1 MKLITHKPVSK
12 QNSLLLEMETYE
24 LKFILSIFAKLQFIK
39 LAIIMFENIEVWLEH
54 HWSLRRSREEQ
65 EICAALT
72 TTGIKFTAFLESLWV
87 LVHLKVCVT
96 SSTRGSALLL
106 CPVSCLLECV
116 SAQLLPICHGQCDR
130 LSASYRFSPSFTE
143 RSWKL
148 VEPLD
153 PSKCVQASFRHRLL
167 TVGESQVLTAYEKKT
182 SSFCNLSSNQKSD
195 IRFVWHC
202 IRHHCLAE
210 KSRKFFFN

>member
-1 MKLITHKPVSK
+1 MVLITHKPVNK

-65 EICAALT
+65 EICAALM
-72 TTGIKFTAFLESLWV
+72 TTGIKFTAFLESLWA

-116 SAQLLPICHGQCDR
+116 MVSVTDCQPLTGFLPLLLRGHGNQLNHQIQ
-130 LSASYRFSPSFTE
+130 ANAY
-143 RSWKL
+143 KL
-148 VEPLD
+148 VLGTD
-153 PSKCVQASFRHRLL
+153 CLLLGNHR
-167 TVGESQVLTAYEKKT
+167 
-182 SSFCNLSSNQKSD
+182 F
-195 IRFVWHC
+195 
-202 IRHHCLAE
+202 
-210 KSRKFFFN
+210 